1 MDYEQIVPTELPP
14 GEHPYAG
21 MFVGLVSPGR
31 ESALARLVFDELGAR
46 LYTPDARFITHAW
59 AVDFALPNGR
69 EEVSVG
75 DTVTWRIPGA
85 GVAGVRIVSGALPPG
100 IRLERHTGR
109 LVGEFTTPGVY
120 SATFAVGPAVKLD
133 LMGGTGLAG
142 DAVKWIPIDQSR
154 TRAKSDVEVPKT
166 LDTLTPQELDALT
179 AEAQRLMRIKAQEV
193 RVNDP
198 AI

>member
-1 MDYEQIVPTELPP
+1 MKYCDVVPTELPP

-21 MFVGLVSPGR
+21 LFVGVVAPGR
-31 ESALARLVFDELGAR
+31 ESTVARLVFDELGAR
-46 LYTPDARFITHAW
+46 LNTPDVQTVSHAW
-59 AVDFALPNGR
+59 AVDYALPNGR
-69 EEVSVG
+69 EEVHVG
-75 DTVTWRIPGA
+75 DAPAWQIPGA
-85 GVAGVRIVSGALPPG
+85 DTAGVRLISGGLPPG
-100 IRLERHTGR
+100 VKLERHTGK

-133 LMGGTGLAG
+133 LMGGTGIAG
-142 DAVKWIPIDQSR
+142 DAVKWIPINQPR
-154 TRAKSDVEVPKT
+154 TPATSDVDVPKK

>member
-1 MDYEQIVPTELPP
+1 MDYAQVVPTELPP

-31 ESALARLVFDELGAR
+31 ESAVARLVFDELGAR
-46 LYTPDARFITHAW
+46 LYTPDTRFISHSW
-59 AVDFALPNGR
+59 AVDYALPNGR

-109 LVGEFTTPGVY
+109 LVGTFTATGIY

-142 DAVKWIPIDQSR
+142 DAVKWIPIDQPR